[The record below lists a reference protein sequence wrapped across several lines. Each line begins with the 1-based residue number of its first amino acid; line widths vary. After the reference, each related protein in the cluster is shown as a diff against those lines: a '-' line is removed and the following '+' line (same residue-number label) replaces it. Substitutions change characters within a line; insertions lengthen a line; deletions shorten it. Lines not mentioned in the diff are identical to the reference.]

1 VATPAV
7 SERRRVLQEIADLP
21 ALFPLLQ
28 PDSDAFERWAAGVA
42 PVRRPREEL
51 IDEGLAL
58 LDEEELD
65 RITRA
70 YADEFPREWGRLC
83 EQAGSEALAEEAVLA
98 GSVAVALRVPRQLDP
113 DCLGLLEE
121 SAELRADAAETL
133 ALVLDPADLWSVLDA
148 FAADR
153 ALAAIPPQSMDAE
166 RRFAV
171 ARAEAKR
178 RWTLLRERRLSRLVR
193 RVERQL
199 PLGAFGRASEALSRA
214 CEAFDGDAE
223 LRLTVAALLLAD
235 APRPLEDVEISA
247 AA

>member
-1 VATPAV
+1 
-7 SERRRVLQEIADLP
+7 
-21 ALFPLLQ
+21 
-28 PDSDAFERWAAGVA
+28 
-42 PVRRPREEL
+42 
-51 IDEGLAL
+51 
-58 LDEEELD
+58 
-65 RITRA
+65 
-70 YADEFPREWGRLC
+70 
-83 EQAGSEALAEEAVLA
+83 
-98 GSVAVALRVPRQLDP
+98 
-113 DCLGLLEE
+113 
-121 SAELRADAAETL
+121 
-133 ALVLDPADLWSVLDA
+133 VLDA

>member
-1 VATPAV
+1 M
-7 SERRRVLQEIADLP
+7 LQEIADLP

-51 IDEGLAL
+51 IDEGLSL
-58 LDEEELD
+58 LAEEELD

-70 YADEFPREWGRLC
+70 YADEFPREWSRLC
-83 EQAGSEALAEEAVLA
+83 EQAGSRPLAEEAVLA
-98 GSVAVALRVPRQLDP
+98 GSVAVALRLPRRLDP
-113 DCLGLLEE
+113 DRLDLLEE
-121 SAELRADAAETL
+121 SAELRADPAETL

-153 ALAAIPPQSMDAE
+153 ALAAIPAPSLDAG
-166 RRFAV
+166 RRLTV

-178 RWTLLRERRLSRLVR
+178 RWTPLRERRLARLVR

-199 PLGAFGRASEALSRA
+199 PARRFGRASDALDRA
-214 CEAFDGDAE
+214 CEAFAADAE

-235 APRPLEDVEISA
+235 APRPHEDLGISA